1 MARCPR
7 VTVSSFAD
15 RIDPMLALGVAVLA
29 VSTSAILIRAGE
41 APEPAMAFYRVLFTT
56 LILLPFAPGYREE
69 IAKLDLRDLLFAGA
83 AGVALAAHFAAWFES
98 VDRTTIAASVT
109 LVQTAPVF
117 VAIGAW
123 TLLDERLTRRMIVGI
138 LLAASGS
145 AVMSVDGFLGV
156 GGAAPLLGNT
166 LAIVGAVMA
175 AAYVIAGR
183 AVRQRVSLV
192 PYVLVVYAVC
202 TVVLAG
208 YVAGSGV
215 AFTGYPA
222 QEWVLFLG
230 MAVGPGLFG
239 HTVVNWAL
247 EHIESS
253 VVSVTLVGEPVVS
266 TLLALLIF
274 AEVPTLATLVGG
286 GIVLGGIVVTARARG
301 N

>member
-1 MARCPR
+1 
-7 VTVSSFAD
+7 VSSLAD
-15 RIDPMLALGVAVLA
+15 RVDPFLALGVAVLA
-29 VSTSAILIRAGE
+29 VSTSAILIRAGD
-41 APEPAMAFYRVLFTT
+41 APEPAMAFYRVVFTT
-56 LILLPFAPGYREE
+56 LILLPFAPRYREE
-69 IAKLDLRDLLFAGA
+69 FAELGGRDLLFAGA

-123 TLLDERLTRRMIVGI
+123 TLLEERLTRRMVAGI
-138 LLAASGS
+138 LLAAAGSG
-145 AVMSVDGFLGV
+145 VMSLEGFLGM
-156 GGAAPLLGNT
+156 GGPDPLLGNA
-166 LAIVGAVMA
+166 LAVVGAVMA
-175 AAYVIAGR
+175 AAYVLGGR

-202 TVVLAG
+202 AVVLAG

-222 QEWVLFLG
+222 REWLLFLG

-239 HTVVNWAL
+239 HTVINWAL

-253 VVSVTLVGEPVVS
+253 VVSVTLVGEPVLS
-266 TLLALLIF
+266 TALALVVF
-274 AEVPTLATLVGG
+274 AEVPTIATLAGG
-286 GIVLGGIVVTARARG
+286 AIVLTGIVVTARGRG
-301 N
+301 P